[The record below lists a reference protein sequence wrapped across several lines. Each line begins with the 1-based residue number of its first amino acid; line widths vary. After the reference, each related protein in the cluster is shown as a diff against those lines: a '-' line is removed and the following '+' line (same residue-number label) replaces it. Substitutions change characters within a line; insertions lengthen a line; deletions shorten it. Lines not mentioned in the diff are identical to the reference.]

1 MVMHIDWIEPVDKDQ
16 TMARFSNSLDP
27 VEQEEMMIHLL
38 DSRPGRRGL
47 LDNMQERGHD
57 EDTL

>member
-1 MVMHIDWIEPVDKDQ
+1 VDKDQ

-27 VEQEEMMIHLL
+27 AEQEEMMIHLL

-47 LDNMQERGHD
+47 VDNMKERGHD
-57 EDTL
+57 ENTL